1 MRPPAESLEAHTEQI
16 KCVVWDLDQTLWSG
30 VLLEGDVP
38 VLRPGVRTTIEA
50 LDRRGILHSIASQG
64 DYALALSAL
73 RTLGLEDYFLAPQID
88 LLRDKAEKIA
98 TVAETLNVQLEHL
111 AFIDDSAYQR
121 ALVTHSLPGVTVF
134 DAQQAVELPALPVF
148 RVGQSTTESRSRRRL
163 YQAELQRQRAQKNW
177 SGSRLDFLKSC
188 RIGVTL
194 RAARRQ
200 DVERIGELLG
210 RTHRLNASMH
220 TYSQQTLDDVVGSG
234 PYRVT
239 VAQLSD
245 CFGDQGLVGVL
256 ILGQEPGQWE
266 IETLLVSCRVM
277 GRGVGE
283 TLLVYGLTVAKKQG
297 QKLLRA
303 RYQQTAYNR
312 PMSVLFVTHG
322 FRLNPQKDAIVSFRH
337 DLAQV
342 PDYPAWVSVRLE

>member
-1 MRPPAESLEAHTEQI
+1 MSPPAEALQAHVEQI

-38 VLRPGVRTTIEA
+38 VLRPGVRTTLEA

-64 DYALALSAL
+64 DHALSLSAL

-98 TVAETLNVQLEHL
+98 TVAETLNVQFEHL
-111 AFIDDSAYQR
+111 AFIDDSAYHR
-121 ALVTHSLPGVTVF
+121 ALVTHSLPAVAVF
-134 DAQQAVELPALPVF
+134 DAWQAAELPALPVF
-148 RVGQSTTESRSRRRL
+148 RVGQSTPESRGRRRL
-163 YQAELQRQRAQKNW
+163 YQAELQRQTAQQHW

-188 RIGVTL
+188 HIQVTL

-200 DVERIGELLG
+200 DVARIGELLE
-210 RTHRLNASMH
+210 RTHRLNASIR
-220 TYSQQTLDDVVGSG
+220 TSSPQTLADLIGSG

-245 CFGDQGLVGVL
+245 RFGDQGLVGVL
-256 ILGQEPGQWE
+256 ILGQEPDRWE
-266 IETLLVSCRVM
+266 IDTLLVSCRVM

-283 TLLVYGLTVAKKQG
+283 TLLVYGMTVAKEQG
-297 QKLLRA
+297 QKLLQA
-303 RYQQTAYNR
+303 RYLQTASNR
-312 PMSVLFVTHG
+312 PMSVLFATHG
-322 FRLNPQKDAIVSFRH
+322 FRPNPPKDATVSFRH
-337 DLAQV
+337 GLAQI
-342 PDYPAWVSVRLE
+342 PDYPAWVSVRLA